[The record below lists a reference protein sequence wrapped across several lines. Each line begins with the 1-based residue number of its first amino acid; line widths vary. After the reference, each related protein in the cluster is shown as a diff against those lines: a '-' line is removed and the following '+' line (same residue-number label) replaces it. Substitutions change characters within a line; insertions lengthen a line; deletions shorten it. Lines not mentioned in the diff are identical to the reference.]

1 MAAFI
6 GPQQDSLQFRSNASI
21 STHPE
26 QKEESVWTQK
36 ASAWHIIYCAGLQ
49 VKETFDLSHWQT
61 SDWLAMQIPLHS
73 ILSAK
78 PEICNWID

>member
-36 ASAWHIIYCAGLQ
+36 ASGWHIIYCAGRQ
-49 VKETFDLSHWQT
+49 AKETFDLSH
-61 SDWLAMQIPLHS
+61 
-73 ILSAK
+73 
-78 PEICNWID
+78 

>member
-6 GPQQDSLQFRSNASI
+6 GPQQDSLQFTSNASI

-36 ASAWHIIYCAGLQ
+36 TSAWHIIYCAGLQ
-49 VKETFDLSHWQT
+49 VKETFDLSH
-61 SDWLAMQIPLHS
+61 
-73 ILSAK
+73 
-78 PEICNWID
+78 